1 MPSQFRFFGSNSQP
15 ETPQVGN
22 ETSPN
27 GTPPPDAIRNAIA
40 VPTVQP
46 SESPAT
52 VPQPTDDNEVDSG
65 LQQVI
70 KSTDSWFNSEL
81 SQLEQFAVAQGAE
94 WAKAGIPRQDAPL
107 KGELPIEATLK
118 ARASEIFQEWIART
132 KRKVQDS
139 IQAAYAEATEKIVQF
154 RHIFAQLERNTVEI
168 NATESLIR
176 DREEELRS
184 QQKTFG
190 AQALLP
196 KWLYWVIFPSVAIID
211 WIANVPIFTELL
223 PSEFGRREIWR
234 QLAANAQK
242 SGALGGVKMLGERML
257 FHLDVSI
264 FALGVVVFLM
274 AMAHFAGSSL
284 RRWLVLNPNDEP
296 LLAPALKTH
305 RRQTYAPFLL
315 AVLGMLLAVSF
326 LYGARRKL
334 VEATTIG
341 ITQAQQEVED
351 AEKQVMEAKGPGGD
365 LSKLPELQQRLN
377 EVKSRR
383 DDWRERDRFAK
394 DIGMMNTPILL
405 LNIVLA
411 LTAMTAAYCVTE
423 PKVSE
428 GKVLD
433 PLIPELK
440 SKVAALRLD
449 VVDQRQSLRT
459 LDTNIQAAIS
469 RAKYLASTRPLAN
482 SDAKARRLNSVVPL
496 FRAENARARGVDPES
511 IIAFKQRS
519 TTIALPPVPND
530 AFHIPV
536 ELAALEGEFRNLR
549 YELRRNAAG
558 EAQPMAAGVGV

>member
-1 MPSQFRFFGSNSQP
+1 
-15 ETPQVGN
+15 
-22 ETSPN
+22 
-27 GTPPPDAIRNAIA
+27 
-40 VPTVQP
+40 
-46 SESPAT
+46 
-52 VPQPTDDNEVDSG
+52 
-65 LQQVI
+65 
-70 KSTDSWFNSEL
+70 
-81 SQLEQFAVAQGAE
+81 
-94 WAKAGIPRQDAPL
+94 
-107 KGELPIEATLK
+107 
-118 ARASEIFQEWIART
+118 
-132 KRKVQDS
+132 
-139 IQAAYAEATEKIVQF
+139 
-154 RHIFAQLERNTVEI
+154 
-168 NATESLIR
+168 
-176 DREEELRS
+176 
-184 QQKTFG
+184 
-190 AQALLP
+190 
-196 KWLYWVIFPSVAIID
+196 
-211 WIANVPIFTELL
+211 
-223 PSEFGRREIWR
+223 
-234 QLAANAQK
+234 
-242 SGALGGVKMLGERML
+242 
-257 FHLDVSI
+257 
-264 FALGVVVFLM
+264 
-274 AMAHFAGSSL
+274 
-284 RRWLVLNPNDEP
+284 
-296 LLAPALKTH
+296 
-305 RRQTYAPFLL
+305 
-315 AVLGMLLAVSF
+315 MLLAVSF

-351 AEKQVMEAKGPGGD
+351 AEKQVMDAKGPGGD

-530 AFHIPV
+530 AFQIPV

-549 YELRRNAAG
+549 YELRRNAAV